1 MSDGKNRR
9 DTANAESFR
18 RLCEADPVLVDV
30 LPAIDVLPGMSRE
43 TILTSGPPMPWKDYT
58 GGQRDAVIGAAL
70 FEGVADS
77 AEDADAKFSSGELQV
92 DGCHDH
98 KCVGSLA
105 GVYSASMP
113 VFVVE
118 NRAGGNI
125 AFCNM
130 YEGTNPRR
138 LNYGVYDEG
147 VKERLLSVS
156 NVIAPVIGEA
166 VRQAGGV
173 PLKPLMKRALHM
185 GDELHSRSTAASLLL
200 TREIYP
206 HMLDQV
212 AGNRE
217 GVEQTLNALTE
228 DHYFFLRL
236 SMAAAKATADYAHG
250 IEGSSMV
257 TAMAF
262 NCRGFA
268 IRVSGLGD
276 TWFTGPHADVQAKLF
291 DGHTEDEITWMGGES
306 TITETIGLGG
316 FAQACA
322 FALQQY
328 QGGSADAMIKRNEE
342 LYRITIGENPD
353 YHIPVLGYRGTP
365 TGIDLFSVCGT
376 GILPAMDIGIAG
388 KDGGQIGAGLVR
400 APRQCFTDAA
410 EAYDELY
417 GGH

>member
-1 MSDGKNRR
+1 MPEGKSRR
-9 DTANAESFR
+9 DTANGESFR

-30 LPAIDVLPGMSRE
+30 LPAIDVVPGMTRE
-43 TILTSGPPMPWKDYT
+43 TILTSGPPMPWKDYI

-156 NVIAPVIGEA
+156 NVIAPVIGET
-166 VRQAGGV
+166 VRRAGGV
-173 PLKPLMKRALHM
+173 PLKPMIKRALHM

-200 TREIYP
+200 TREIFP
-206 HMLDQV
+206 HMLEAIQEDNNLRPKAERLYDLVYAPTVAAYTAKFHSTDADFAHDAAGKIELFDDWSIPYSHHQNQV
-212 AGNRE
+212 R
-217 GVEQTLNALTE
+217 
-228 DHYFFLRL
+228 
-236 SMAAAKATADYAHG
+236 
-250 IEGSSMV
+250 
-257 TAMAF
+257 F
-262 NCRGFA
+262 NNHIHRQMDF
-268 IRVSGLGD
+268 
-276 TWFTGPHADVQAKLF
+276 DVQ
-291 DGHTEDEITWMGGES
+291 
-306 TITETIGLGG
+306 
-316 FAQACA
+316 
-322 FALQQY
+322 
-328 QGGSADAMIKRNEE
+328 
-342 LYRITIGENPD
+342 
-353 YHIPVLGYRGTP
+353 
-365 TGIDLFSVCGT
+365 
-376 GILPAMDIGIAG
+376 
-388 KDGGQIGAGLVR
+388 
-400 APRQCFTDAA
+400 
-410 EAYDELY
+410 EAY
-417 GGH
+417 